1 MKAEPKIFPT
11 HESTKPR
18 DELRD
23 GFEIFDPRFANLIPE
38 NPRLV
43 HHWRGT
49 EWSEGVVFH
58 PGQNVVIWSDIPNN
72 RMLQFDPIGRDTTIF
87 REPSNFTN
95 GNTVDLEGRLV
106 SAQHLTHC
114 IARTERDGTV
124 TTLVDRY
131 RGKRLNSPNDLVVKS
146 DGTIWFT
153 DPPYGILSN
162 REGEPRDSE
171 MGGCFVFRYDP
182 VTDELEIVVDSLDR
196 PNGLAFAPE
205 EDLLYV
211 SDTGAMRKIMT
222 FEVGSD
228 RVTLGEEREFAVV
241 RPGVADGFRCDVAGN
256 IWTSAGD
263 GIQCYTPQGE
273 LIGKILIPEQRVAN
287 CCFGGREFTTL
298 YIAADTSLYSVQL
311 AISGAGVSH
320 SPEETNLQ
328 ASS

>member
-1 MKAEPKIFPT
+1 MKAEPRIFPT

>member
-1 MKAEPKIFPT
+1 MKAQPRIFPT
-11 HESTKPR
+11 HESTKSKE
-18 DELRD
+18 ELQE
-23 GFEIFDPRFANLIPE
+23 GFEVLDPRFARLIPM

-58 PGQNVVIWSDIPNN
+58 TQLNVVIWSDIPNN
-72 RMLQFDPIGRDTTIF
+72 RMLQFDPVTQETTIF

-95 GNTVDLEGRLV
+95 GNTMDLEGRLV

-114 IARTERDGTV
+114 IARTERVGTV

-162 REGEPRDSE
+162 REGERRDSE
-171 MGGCFVFRYDP
+171 IGGCFVFRYDP
-182 VTDELEIVVDSLDR
+182 GTDELEIVVDSLDR

-211 SDTGAMRKIMT
+211 SDTGALGKIIV

-228 RVTLGEEREFAVV
+228 GATLGEQREFAAV

-256 IWTSAGD
+256 IWTSAED
-263 GIQCYTPQGE
+263 GIQCYTSRGE

-298 YIAADTSLYSVQL
+298 YIAGDTSLYSAEL
-311 AISGAGVSH
+311 AIPGARVV
-320 SPEETNLQ
+320 Q
-328 ASS
+328 

>member
-1 MKAEPKIFPT
+1 MKAEPRIFPT

-162 REGEPRDSE
+162 HEGEPRDSE

-211 SDTGAMRKIMT
+211 SDTSAMRKIMT

-287 CCFGGREFTTL
+287 CCFGGKEFTTL